1 MVEQGRGTS
10 SGYSIRGMDR
20 NRISLSVDGLP
31 QSQSYVVQGPPAAGN
46 GYAGTGAI
54 NEVEYENIKS
64 IEISKGSSSSEYG
77 NGALAGAVAFR
88 TKTAD
93 DIIQPGKN
101 WGLQTKN
108 AYASK
113 NRASTHSIAIAGK
126 NDGFEGLFIYTD
138 RRGKEAQIHRDARR
152 GRQCYSRQVAV
163 PGTGGT
169 YNYFLLQEDCP
180 SGNVDLCKGYIKPL
194 ARVIPEQEETASQGE
209 YTGENRVAPNPMKS
223 RSQSWFFRPGYHFS
237 EQHYLGAV
245 MEYTKQRFDIRD
257 MTLPAYILP
266 YSREKPHIGGS
277 QGIYQGQNYGQFQ
290 RTRHNQLGFSYGRG
304 RFYDEHHRKKRI
316 GIEYIYKNAQKSWID
331 QLRLS
336 FDQQK
341 IELDSFI
348 PFTHCAKYPS
358 VSKSCRADLSKP
370 FSYHQTE
377 RNIYTEEHNLL
388 RLDADKKLETKWGDH
403 QVSANLGLDY
413 FTSKLQHGDFVEQR
427 VDQKQEHLK
436 GRGTK
441 ESPHFYKIH
450 PPVLK
455 TTDFCDYKSTLT
467 ELSCITRK
475 IRGKNYYVAIRDNM
489 SLGKYVD
496 FGIGGRY
503 DIYRAHS
510 DDPLISRADYRNF
523 SWNAGVV
530 LKPTEWLD
538 FSYRISTGF
547 RVPSFDELYG
557 RRSGSKKVYVAKFEP
572 EKSLNQEFGIVL
584 KGDLGS
590 FEISHFRNS
599 YKGLIAFGESVRKG
613 GRLGL
618 IGRGDYGFRNAQ
630 DAKLVGIN
638 ILAQL
643 EWHSVW
649 KALPYG
655 LYSTF
660 AYNRIKVKDNRVRPN
675 LVTVTNHLFDAIQP
689 ARYVI
694 GLGYDAPTGK
704 WGMNAIYTHS
714 QAKSEDELTGTRKH
728 IQQSRKVKAAKVTTS
743 SWHTVDLSGY
753 VTLADFM
760 TARFGVYN
768 LFNSR
773 YSTWESVRQ
782 SATGAINQHTR
793 VGNYNRYVAPGRNY
807 AITIEMKF

>member
-1 MVEQGRGTS
+1 
-10 SGYSIRGMDR
+10 
-20 NRISLSVDGLP
+20 
-31 QSQSYVVQGPPAAGN
+31 
-46 GYAGTGAI
+46 
-54 NEVEYENIKS
+54 
-64 IEISKGSSSSEYG
+64 
-77 NGALAGAVAFR
+77 
-88 TKTAD
+88 
-93 DIIQPGKN
+93 
-101 WGLQTKN
+101 
-108 AYASK
+108 
-113 NRASTHSIAIAGK
+113 
-126 NDGFEGLFIYTD
+126 
-138 RRGKEAQIHRDARR
+138 
-152 GRQCYSRQVAV
+152 
-163 PGTGGT
+163 
-169 YNYFLLQEDCP
+169 
-180 SGNVDLCKGYIKPL
+180 
-194 ARVIPEQEETASQGE
+194 
-209 YTGENRVAPNPMKS
+209 
-223 RSQSWFFRPGYHFS
+223 
-237 EQHYLGAV
+237 
-245 MEYTKQRFDIRD
+245 
-257 MTLPAYILP
+257 
-266 YSREKPHIGGS
+266 
-277 QGIYQGQNYGQFQ
+277 
-290 RTRHNQLGFSYGRG
+290 
-304 RFYDEHHRKKRI
+304 
-316 GIEYIYKNAQKSWID
+316 
-331 QLRLS
+331 
-336 FDQQK
+336 
-341 IELDSFI
+341 
-348 PFTHCAKYPS
+348 
-358 VSKSCRADLSKP
+358 
-370 FSYHQTE
+370 
-377 RNIYTEEHNLL
+377 
-388 RLDADKKLETKWGDH
+388 
-403 QVSANLGLDY
+403 
-413 FTSKLQHGDFVEQR
+413 
-427 VDQKQEHLK
+427 
-436 GRGTK
+436 
-441 ESPHFYKIH
+441 
-450 PPVLK
+450 
-455 TTDFCDYKSTLT
+455 
-467 ELSCITRK
+467 
-475 IRGKNYYVAIRDNM
+475 
-489 SLGKYVD
+489 
-496 FGIGGRY
+496 
-503 DIYRAHS
+503 
-510 DDPLISRADYRNF
+510 F

-599 YKGLIAFGESVRKG
+599 YKGLIAFGENVRKG